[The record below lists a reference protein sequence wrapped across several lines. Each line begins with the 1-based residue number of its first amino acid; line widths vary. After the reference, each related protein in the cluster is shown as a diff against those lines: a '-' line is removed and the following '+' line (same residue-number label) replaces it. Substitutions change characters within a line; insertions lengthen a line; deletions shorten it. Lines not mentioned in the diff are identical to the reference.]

1 MPGEARVMRSPEE
14 APDGAVQLTFS
25 EDPLMLAVTE
35 YVVEAAGGMRV
46 TVAVAVTAELEDRTA
61 FTVTVC

>member
-35 YVVEAAGGMRV
+35 
-46 TVAVAVTAELEDRTA
+46 
-61 FTVTVC
+61 

>member
-1 MPGEARVMRSPEE
+1 MPGEARVMRSLEE

-35 YVVEAAGGMRV
+35 
-46 TVAVAVTAELEDRTA
+46 
-61 FTVTVC
+61 